1 MIVVLGLLFDPV
13 LHSSLDDLVILVLLR
28 FQIRFGKLLQFL
40 KLIIIWTP
48 ASTHPVYMYPPIM
61 SYKLKKKVVLSQ
73 TNWRSINCIFITDKS
88 LSFGSL
94 AKPLYYALLVAVV
107 GLKFDSVP
115 DIFLHFLGATVAQV
129 PRKIRG
135 GNLWKKPNWL
145 SLSCA
150 KFEFCLL
157 WHQQFFCLSRDA
169 RDRIVICGKYLFY
182 FLLLCRQQSQ
192 NFLNKFHCIIKS
204 IHRTN
209 PISKDQD

>member
-1 MIVVLGLLFDPV
+1 
-13 LHSSLDDLVILVLLR
+13 
-28 FQIRFGKLLQFL
+28 
-40 KLIIIWTP
+40 
-48 ASTHPVYMYPPIM
+48 MYPPIM

-135 GNLWKKPNWL
+135 GNLWKKPN
-145 SLSCA
+145 
-150 KFEFCLL
+150 
-157 WHQQFFCLSRDA
+157 
-169 RDRIVICGKYLFY
+169 
-182 FLLLCRQQSQ
+182 
-192 NFLNKFHCIIKS
+192 
-204 IHRTN
+204 
-209 PISKDQD
+209 